1 MRGHQHGIQGGAAVP
16 CCRVHAWRCSS
27 ATLVSSSH
35 SHLLQALHLDV
46 PPHPLFC
53 TGILPSTFIGTAC
66 RLPPAAALVQ
76 QAAVVGLST
85 AGAGSVRRFCG
96 SQLLSD
102 PLSAQR
108 IASLHHLL
116 DGSDLLGHSLPA
128 GVGSAAGVTAA
139 GNLGQQCAALYY
151 FLALVIGVLLPAA
164 LSLRAKPLPPLEQPA
179 VEDRR
184 PWRGG
189 AALVAGLRQVAACR
203 PAAALLGWLLLSTGW
218 LACKVL
224 SQGPHAFFPPLASMK
239 P

>member
-1 MRGHQHGIQGGAAVP
+1 MGMALQPCFPPVP
-16 CCRVHAWRCSS
+16 
-27 ATLVSSSH
+27 
-35 SHLLQALHLDV
+35 LLQALHLHAS
-46 PPHPLFC
+46 PHILFC

-85 AGAGSVRRFCG
+85 AGVGSVRSFCG

-116 DGSDLLGHSLPA
+116 DASDLLAHSLPA

-139 GNLGQQCAALYY
+139 GNLGQQCAALSY
-151 FLALVIGVLLPAA
+151 FHALVIGVLLPAA
-164 LSLRAKPLPPLEQPA
+164 LSLRAEPLPPLEQPT

-184 PWRGG
+184 PRRGST
-189 AALVAGLRQVAACR
+189 ALAAGLQQVAACR
-203 PAAALLGWLLLSTGW
+203 PAAALLGWLLLSTCW

-224 SQGPHAFFPPLASMK
+224 SQGPQAFSLPLASVK